1 MQKGVDNK
9 TNCRRMYLG
18 GITFGERREVE
29 IREDI
34 FCRRSTATEFS
45 VTKSGLQTLPMLCQ
59 NVCVSVTNKEKSDK
73 KKGERLFPLLLQ
85 THQLFYY
92 DFTYSQD
99 LKQTLGF
106 PSLNHAFCDFFFI
119 KLAHSRIFL
128 LTV

>member
-73 KKGERLFPLLLQ
+73 KKGERLFPFLLQ
-85 THQLFYY
+85 TQ
-92 DFTYSQD
+92 YSQD

-106 PSLNHAFCDFFFI
+106 PSLNHAFCDFFF
-119 KLAHSRIFL
+119 FL
-128 LTV
+128 TCSQQDFFINCVTLQ